1 MTHHDEAV
9 KAVSA
14 YLDAC
19 QTANELHA
27 AICVRALIEAA
38 TKTYASCTTAQQAY
52 ETLAAIA
59 LDTFNA
65 DVTSR
70 KQAAGGRSMP

>member
-1 MTHHDEAV
+1 MTHHEEAA
-9 KAVSA
+9 KAIAA

-27 AICVRALIEAA
+27 AICLRALLEAA
-38 TKTYASCTTAQQAY
+38 TKTYASCTTTQQAY
-52 ETLAAIA
+52 ETLASIA

-65 DVTSR
+65 DVSSR
-70 KQAAGGRSMP
+70 KQAGRL